1 MVPSLPL
8 EQPQT
13 AFLRPGAALNQKAE
27 DKTAGEVYH
36 LSDYFAR
43 GCTAGLRF
51 RQTDIPKP
59 KQEKESAMDGDW
71 NLRGCDR
78 NDPNRLKSPEEAA
91 ELIRRIGFLP
101 LFSVGIPGFSLEE
114 RVPAWDWWSDDPSRD
129 PWIWRMILA
138 EYDDIAYGKFFDR
151 KAGFISKQW
160 FPAFANYRRDG
171 YDYEG
176 LHEDGKMKGGAW
188 KILNTLKLDEYAV
201 GAEMMSGQLRK
212 AARVEKGFDGLLIEL
227 QMQSFLLISRFRQKM
242 NKKGIAYGWHLP
254 SFMTPETKWGYDFV
268 NSEDVKPEQS
278 CLKMAEQIALYF
290 PEADQKTIKKIIKR

>member
-1 MVPSLPL
+1 M
-8 EQPQT
+8 
-13 AFLRPGAALNQKAE
+13 
-27 DKTAGEVYH
+27 
-36 LSDYFAR
+36 
-43 GCTAGLRF
+43 RF

-101 LFSVGIPGFSLEE
+101 LCSVGIAGFSLEE